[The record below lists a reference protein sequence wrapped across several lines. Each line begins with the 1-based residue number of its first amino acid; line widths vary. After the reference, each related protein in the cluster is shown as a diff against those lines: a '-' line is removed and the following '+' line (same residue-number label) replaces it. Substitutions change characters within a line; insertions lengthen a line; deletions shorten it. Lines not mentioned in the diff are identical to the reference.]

1 MMNTHLSVFALS
13 AIIIASIAM
22 APAFGQVGD
31 SITVTTD
38 KTSYLEGETIK
49 VTGKV
54 REFFTGV
61 PVSLTLTAPNG
72 NVVTIEQ
79 PEVSSD
85 KTFSSELIAGGPLM
99 KSGGTYTIE
108 VLYGTQSRISK
119 ATFTFGGSTATV
131 PNKEGTTVKVVDTD
145 FMINYKITGGKITSI
160 TPDVKSHSLIIAMTA
175 SQDGSLTITLPRALI
190 DSKEKDTDVDAP
202 YFVLVDDEE
211 VDFKETATTTT
222 DRTLEIQFPAGTEQ
236 IEIIGTK
243 VVPEFGTIAV
253 MILAVAII
261 SIIAISARSRLS
273 VMPRY

>member
-72 NVVTIEQ
+72 NVVTIGQ

-108 VLYGTQSRISK
+108 VLYGTQTRISK
-119 ATFTFGGSTATV
+119 ATFTFAGSTTV
-131 PNKEGTTVKVVDTD
+131 PNKEGTTVKVADTD
-145 FMINYKITGGKITSI
+145 FTINYKITGGKITSI

-273 VMPRY
+273 VIPRY